1 MKLLNLHMTFS
12 LDPEQYEEL
21 RVLQRRPDLSRRRY
35 RKVTVLVM
43 LHKGFSVSDV
53 EDILA
58 IDDNTIYRYVRG
70 YLKVD
75 LETYLSDDYVP
86 FSGRLTEEQE
96 KQLANHL
103 DEYLY
108 PDAKSI
114 CAYVK
119 EQFGVEYSVAG
130 MTDMLKR
137 LGFVYKNSKSV
148 PAKADGEAQQD
159 FLEET
164 LPEILEEVEAGNAV
178 IYYADGCHPT
188 HNTETSRGWIRKGQ
202 DFEIDCNSGRKRVNI
217 NAAVNGLKPEH
228 LVYDITDSVNAQST
242 QRLCRQLLR
251 KHPRKTIY
259 FICDN
264 ARYNRNKMLTEWA
277 KEQRIEFVYLP
288 TYSPNLNL
296 IERLWHFMRVKI
308 LNSIYYEKH
317 DEFKSAILSFLGD
330 IKQYKSELRSLL
342 TMNYRTVDGVSVHLS
357 QTTS

>member
-1 MKLLNLHMTFS
+1 MTFR
-12 LDPEQYEEL
+12 LDLEEYEEL
-21 RVLQRRPDLSRRRY
+21 QKLQKRPGLSRRRY
-35 RKVTVLVM
+35 RKVTVLIM
-43 LHKGFSVSDV
+43 LTQGHDV
-53 EDILA
+53 KVIEAALG

-70 YLKVD
+70 YLKVELD
-75 LETYLSDDYVP
+75 TYLSDNYVP
-86 FSGRLTEEQE
+86 FSGRLTKTQEQE
-96 KQLANHL
+96 LSDHL

-114 CAYVK
+114 CAYIK
-119 EQFGVEYSVAG
+119 EQYCIDYTVAG
-130 MTDMLKR
+130 ATDLLKR
-137 LGFVYKNSKSV
+137 LGFVYKKSKSV
-148 PAKADGEAQQD
+148 PSKADGEAQRA

-164 LPEILEEVEAGNAV
+164 LPDLLEDVESGEAV
-178 IYYADGCHPT
+178 VYYADGCHPT
-188 HNTETSRGWIRKGQ
+188 HNTKASRGWIRKGQ
-202 DFEIDCNSGRKRVNI
+202 EFEINCNSGRKRVNI
-217 NAAVNGLKPEH
+217 NAAINGMKPEH

-251 KHPRKTIY
+251 KHPAKTIY

-308 LNSIYYEKH
+308 LNSTYYEKH
-317 DEFKSAILSFLGD
+317 DQFKSAILSFLGD

>member
-1 MKLLNLHMTFS
+1 M
-12 LDPEQYEEL
+12 
-21 RVLQRRPDLSRRRY
+21 LQKRPDLSRRRY

-43 LHKGFSVSDV
+43 LHKGFTVSSI

-86 FSGRLTEEQE
+86 FSGRLSEDQE
-96 KQLANHL
+96 IELASHL

-114 CAYVK
+114 CVYVK
-119 EQFGVEYSVAG
+119 DQFGIEYSVSG
-130 MTDMLKR
+130 MTTLLKR
-137 LGFVYKNSKSV
+137 LGFVYKKSRSV
-148 PAKADGEAQQD
+148 PTKADGEAQLT

-164 LPEILEEVEAGNAV
+164 LPDILEEVDAGGAV
-178 IYYADGCHPT
+178 VYYADGCHPT
-188 HNTETSRGWIRKGQ
+188 HNTKSSRGWIRKGE
-202 DFEIDCNSGRKRVNI
+202 DFEIDCNCGRKRVNI

-251 KHPRKTIY
+251 KHPGKTIY
-259 FICDN
+259 YICDN
-264 ARYNRNKMLTEWA
+264 ARYNRNKILTQWA
-277 KEQRIEFVYLP
+277 KERRIEFVYLP

-308 LNSIYYEKH
+308 LNSTYYEKH
-317 DEFKSAILSFLGD
+317 NEFKSAILSFLRD

-342 TMNYRTVDGVSVHLS
+342 TMNYRTVNGVSVHLS
-357 QTTS
+357 QTTG

>member
-1 MKLLNLHMTFS
+1 MIFS

-21 RVLQRRPDLSRRRY
+21 RALQKRVDLSRRRY
-35 RKVTVLVM
+35 RKVTVLIM
-43 LHKGFSVSDV
+43 LHKGYTVSTI

-70 YLKVD
+70 YYKVD
-75 LETYLSDDYVP
+75 LATYLSDDYVP
-86 FSGRLTEEQE
+86 FSGRLTKEQE
-96 KQLANHL
+96 KQLGDHL

-119 EQFGVEYSVAG
+119 ERFGVDYSVAG
-130 MTDMLKR
+130 MTDVLKR
-137 LGFVYKNSKSV
+137 LGFVYKKSKSV
-148 PAKADGEAQQD
+148 PAKADGEAQQA
-159 FLEET
+159 FLEEK
-164 LPEILEEVEAGNAV
+164 LPEILEEVDAGDAV
-178 IYYADGCHPT
+178 VYYADGCHPT
-188 HNTETSRGWIRKGQ
+188 HNTKTSRGWIRKGK
-202 DFEIDCNSGRKRVNI
+202 DFEINCNSGRKRVNI
-217 NAAVNGLKPEH
+217 NAAINGRKPEH

-251 KHPRKTIY
+251 KHPAKTIY

-264 ARYNRNKMLTEWA
+264 ARYNRNNMLTEWA
-277 KEQRIEFVYLP
+277 KGQRIEFIYLP

-308 LNSIYYEKH
+308 LNSTYYEKH
-317 DEFKSAILSFLGD
+317 DEFKLAIISFLGD
-330 IKQYKSELRSLL
+330 IKQYKAELRSLL
-342 TMNYRTVDGVSVHLS
+342 TMNYRTVNGVSVHLS